1 MKSTGEICRLLQV
14 YPESGEQIASEY
26 CTVQEDADNASSY
39 AARAV
44 KEVTSLLSSNWTSG
58 IAKA

>member
-1 MKSTGEICRLLQV
+1 VVCVGENYPPSRA

-44 KEVTSLLSSNWTSG
+44 KEVTSLLSSNWKSD

>member
-1 MKSTGEICRLLQV
+1 VVCVGEN
-14 YPESGEQIASEY
+14 YPPSRAYPGSGELIADEY
-26 CTVQEDADNASSY
+26 CTVQEDANNASSY